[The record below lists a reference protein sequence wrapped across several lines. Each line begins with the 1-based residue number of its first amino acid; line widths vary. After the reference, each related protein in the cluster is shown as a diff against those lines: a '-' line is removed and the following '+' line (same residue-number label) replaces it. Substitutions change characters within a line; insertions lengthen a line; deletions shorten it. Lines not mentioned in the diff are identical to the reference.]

1 MDGNI
6 LSNEKIEALRE
17 LNVLAE
23 NEVAYSQGDLLVAVD
38 VVTQARRV
46 ISSAAL
52 NEVAAS
58 KRLLKG

>member
-6 LSNEKIEALRE
+6 LSNEKIEALRD

-38 VVTQARRV
+38 VVTQERRV

>member
-38 VVTQARRV
+38 VVTQERRV